1 VVEDTDPATVER
13 HRQQDERHRRNLQWL
28 QAHWE
33 DLPER
38 RGRYVAV
45 ADEQAFVAETAEMAW
60 DWARSQHPDDD
71 GGRAFLDRY
80 YGLTF
85 PRQRIEPSC
94 VEINNLPWAAI
105 SPSKTGFACSG

>member
-1 VVEDTDPATVER
+1 MIQSKTVPQVTVVEDTDPATVER
-13 HRQQDERHRRNLQWL
+13 HHQQDERHRRNLQWL

-71 GGRAFLDRY
+71 GAVVMFV
-80 YGLTF
+80 
-85 PRQRIEPSC
+85 PRERGWR
-94 VEINNLPWAAI
+94 VYAYRR
-105 SPSKTGFACSG
+105 